1 MLQHFHPLCAVFIV
15 AGLFLSSDLYLFL
28 FTHIQLDADNQ
39 SLCQFM
45 VANFSTYMKQN
56 SEYLSPPFY
65 THPRGYKLCL
75 SVFAN
80 GRNTGKSIHV
90 SIYVTLMRGEYD
102 DQLKWLFEGDVVEL
116 RNWKEDKGR
125 HKDTFSSAK
134 LDGYYRVNGRSMD
147 ERKLG
152 RDQFISHFS
161 LLYNSTTTHSTFRM
175 TVCA

>member
-1 MLQHFHPLCAVFIV
+1 M
-15 AGLFLSSDLYLFL
+15 
-28 FTHIQLDADNQ
+28 QLDNDDQ

-65 THPRGYKLCL
+65 THPKGYKLCL

-80 GRNTGKSIHV
+80 GRNTGKGTHV
-90 SIYVTLMRGEYD
+90 SVYATLMRGEYD
-102 DQLKWLFEGDVVEL
+102 DQLKWPFEGDVVVEL
-116 RNWKEDKGR
+116 RKWKEDKR
-125 HKDTFSSAK
+125 HHEDSFSFAK

-147 ERKLG
+147 ECKLG

-161 LLYNSTTTHSTFRM
+161 LLYNSTTNTEYVQDDCLCLR
-175 TVCA
+175 VKAI